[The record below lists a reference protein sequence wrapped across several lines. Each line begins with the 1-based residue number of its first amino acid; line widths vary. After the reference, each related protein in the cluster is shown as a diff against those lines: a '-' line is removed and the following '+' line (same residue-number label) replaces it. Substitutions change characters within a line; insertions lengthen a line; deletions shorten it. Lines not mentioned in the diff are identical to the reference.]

1 MRELSFYRQKIDE
14 IDEEILRLLNERA
27 KNVIAVGEI
36 KKKNNAPIWVPS
48 REQAIFDRLK
58 KLNTGPFPSASI
70 RPIFREIISASLS
83 LEEVQKVGYLGP
95 EGTFTNLAGIKHFGL
110 SAKLV
115 PVRTIPEVFEGV
127 DKGRFV
133 CGVIPVENS
142 LEGVVN
148 HTLDMFMN
156 TNIVIM
162 GEIYVEIVQ
171 NLMSATGNIS
181 DIKAVYSHPNAI
193 GQCRGWLAKHL
204 PDVPVYEVES
214 TAKASEMAK
223 SNESIASIG
232 SEMSEI
238 VYNLKVVERGIEDGS
253 GNFTRFLI
261 IGKTPTLPTGND
273 KTSLMFAV
281 SHTSGALCRA
291 IEIFSKGNINM
302 TKLESRPSKI
312 KAWEYLFYTDIDG
325 HKDSDDVKAV
335 LKDFENTVPLMKILG
350 SYPKGEK

>member
-1 MRELSFYRQKIDE
+1 MSELSFYRQKIDE

-27 KNVIAVGEI
+27 KHVIAVGEI

-48 REQAIFDRLK
+48 REQAIYERLK
-58 KLNTGPFPSASI
+58 NLNTGPFPTSCIKSVY
-70 RPIFREIISASLS
+70 REIISASVA
-83 LEEVQKVGYLGP
+83 LEEVQKIAYLGP

-156 TNIVIM
+156 TNLVIM

-171 NLMSATGNIS
+171 NLMSRTGNIN
-181 DIKAVYSHPNAI
+181 DIKAIYSHPNAI
-193 GQCRGWLAKHL
+193 GQCRSWLSKNL
-204 PDVPVYEVES
+204 PDIPVYESES

-223 SNESIASIG
+223 SDESIAAIG
-232 SEMSEI
+232 SEMAEI
-238 VYNLKVVERGIEDGS
+238 VYNLKVIEKGIEDGL

-261 IGKTPTLPTGND
+261 IGKNHIKPTGND
-273 KTSLMFAV
+273 KTSIMFAV
-281 SHTSGALCRA
+281 SHTSGALYKA
-291 IEIFSKGNINM
+291 IEVFSKGNINM

-325 HKDSDDVKAV
+325 HKDSDDVKKV

-350 SYPKGEK
+350 SYPKGDK